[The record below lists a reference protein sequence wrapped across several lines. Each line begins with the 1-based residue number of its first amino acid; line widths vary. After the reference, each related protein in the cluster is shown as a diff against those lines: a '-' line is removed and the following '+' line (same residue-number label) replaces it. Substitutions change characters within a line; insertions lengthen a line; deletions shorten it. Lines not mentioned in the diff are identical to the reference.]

1 MSLLD
6 FLYGDKNQ
14 STILDA
20 VNRANQLGQQAT
32 APIRAGVADTAA
44 QFQQATGGPETQ
56 RPPFQPMTGGPDAVA
71 QNAMR
76 LVGGGIS
83 DALGGHGGGHSAA
96 VYTGDSAQAEIY
108 GADATT
114 QPKRTVGF
122 WRSALCPGA

>member
-44 QFQQATGGPETQ
+44 QFQQATGGGQTQ
-56 RPPFQPMTGGPDAVA
+56 RA
-71 QNAMR
+71 QNAPR
-76 LVGGGIS
+76 PS
-83 DALGGHGGGHSAA
+83 GHPFS
-96 VYTGDSAQAEIY
+96 
-108 GADATT
+108 
-114 QPKRTVGF
+114 R
-122 WRSALCPGA
+122 